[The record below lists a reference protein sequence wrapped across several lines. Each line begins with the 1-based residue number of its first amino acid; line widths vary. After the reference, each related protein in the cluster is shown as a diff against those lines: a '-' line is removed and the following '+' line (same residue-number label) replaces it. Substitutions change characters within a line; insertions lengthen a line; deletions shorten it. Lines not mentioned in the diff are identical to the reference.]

1 MYKSISPKP
10 QSLLLLADMGT
21 DPGVQASFHLTFQL
35 LQFYKTFRELQVIG
49 SHHYNISEI
58 KFRRSSL
65 RRNSTP
71 IQICYSRNKGFQ
83 IPPPPHHHHHSPEN
97 LTKTQ
102 SKTFRIT
109 MRKTKIQPN
118 ENTLLCIITF

>member
-35 LQFYKTFRELQVIG
+35 LQFYKPFRELQVIG
-49 SHHYNISEI
+49 SHHYTISEI

-65 RRNSTP
+65 RRNPTP
-71 IQICYSRNKGFQ
+71 TQICYLKNKGFQ
-83 IPPPPHHHHHSPEN
+83 IPPPTTTT
-97 LTKTQ
+97 TKFQ
-102 SKTFRIT
+102 KILSRPKVKHLELPSG
-109 MRKTKIQPN
+109 KTKIQPN